1 MPESFQLKE
10 LPHLGRQDCELRREL
25 DGLRDPPCIVADNFL
40 CGLRLGNRII
50 PFKFLLERENV
61 VAFVPKSLRSRVRL
75 AFRQRNR
82 LKAQYLQRRNLLRKA
97 VPSHKRRCAWPKPNI
112 ECLPLCHRTTG
123 YN

>member
-25 DGLRDPPCIVADNFL
+25 DGLRDPPCVVADNFL
-40 CGLRLGNRII
+40 RRLRLGNRII

-61 VAFVPKSLRSRVRL
+61 VALVPKSLRSRVRF

-82 LKAQYLQRRNLLRKA
+82 LKAQYLQRGNLLRQTL
-97 VPSHKRRCAWPKPNI
+97 
-112 ECLPLCHRTTG
+112 LP
-123 YN
+123 YK